1 MASDPEGRHHAP
13 PVDTWWRDWHAR
25 HLASPAKAPGFS
37 TYAPAPVQRDAHL
50 RQLEARIAALAAR
63 VDALEADGNGER
75 G

>member
-1 MASDPEGRHHAP
+1 MASEQDLAAHAAAY
-13 PVDTWWRDWHAR
+13 WRA
-25 HLASPAKAPGFS
+25 HLPAFQ
-37 TYAPAPVQRDAHL
+37 TYAPAPAPAPAQRDAYL